1 MDLLFP
7 GFVLLQLQLYE
18 EGDKQS
24 KSDAEGDDE
33 PEVDVV
39 LGFKA
44 EQEVGEGS
52 DAQAD
57 EDARPAQRYVFVRLL
72 FLFLDEGLGGL
83 EVGVVLDEQFAQFGL
98 ALLLSDTHDDHADDG
113 HDGNRKG
120 KYDGGDWDKFWGH
133 NCYCLND

>member
-7 GFVLLQLQLYE
+7 GFVLLQLQFYE
-18 EGDKQS
+18 EGDEQS

-52 DAQAD
+52 DAKSD
-57 EDARPAQRYVFVRLL
+57 EDASPAQRRILIRFLL
-72 FLFLDEGLGGL
+72 LLLDEGLGGL
-83 EVGVVLDEQFAQFGL
+83 KVGVILDEQLAQLRFTL
-98 ALLLSDTHDDHADDG
+98 FLSDS
-113 HDGNRKG
+113 HDGPEDDSHNGNGHG
-120 KYDGGDWDKFWGH
+120 KYDGENAF
-133 NCYCLND
+133 